1 MLALSAVSCIHSTA
15 APPEPALPCF
25 FFFFF
30 WGGAVRVE
38 DTAVI
43 LRSKAL
49 PLQEF
54 MVPRAGRN

>member
-25 FFFFF
+25 FCG
-30 WGGAVRVE
+30 GGAVRVE

-49 PLQEF
+49 PPQEF